1 MTRIASVY
9 ANALYTLAQEEQLT
23 QQLLDE
29 LHVLQQS
36 FDAEP
41 DFLRL
46 LSAPNLPKAERCS
59 ILDDSFRGKVH
70 PYVLNF
76 LKILTEQGYIRHFSD
91 CCVAYRQEY
100 NRDHGIVVVTAV
112 SAVALTQQQRSRLV
126 EKLSSSTGKT
136 IELINRID
144 PDCYGG
150 LRLEYDGKSIDDTVS
165 HRLDQMRSLLK
176 NTVL

>member
-41 DFLRL
+41 DFVRL